1 MDSDYKPPREWL
13 CDKDNENSN
22 QTNPCEIKI
31 RYKNQYLHIVFS
43 QISMR
48 GRLTPYVIPGN
59 WGYFLICTYIVN
71 ESLGVAV

>member
-13 CDKDNENSN
+13 CDKDNESSN

-43 QISMR
+43 S
-48 GRLTPYVIPGN
+48 N
-59 WGYFLICTYIVN
+59 FNAW
-71 ESLGVAV
+71 